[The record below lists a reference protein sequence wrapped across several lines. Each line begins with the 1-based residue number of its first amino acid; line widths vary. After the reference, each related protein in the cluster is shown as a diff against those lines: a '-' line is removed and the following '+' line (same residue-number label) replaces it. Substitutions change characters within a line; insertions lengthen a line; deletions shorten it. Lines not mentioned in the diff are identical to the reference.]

1 MRNIR
6 QIQIKSR
13 SITHVD
19 STLQNCQG
27 HDKQGKPEK
36 LSETGETMGTWWLSA
51 MWDPGCAL
59 GTEGGH

>member
-1 MRNIR
+1 M
-6 QIQIKSR
+6 
-13 SITHVD
+13 D